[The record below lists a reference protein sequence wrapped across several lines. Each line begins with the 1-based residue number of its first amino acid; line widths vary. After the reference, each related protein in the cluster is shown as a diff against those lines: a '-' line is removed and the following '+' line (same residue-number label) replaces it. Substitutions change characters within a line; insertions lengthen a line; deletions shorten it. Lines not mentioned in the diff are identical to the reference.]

1 MLFQVRRIGR
11 SMQFQNPDIL
21 YLLVV
26 IPLII
31 AYYIFVSRRRAAMR
45 VSTLGGERMPR
56 TLRYWLRDLPM
67 VLRLSALAVLIV
79 ALARPVEAHS
89 SSESSTEGI
98 DIVLAMDISGSM
110 LAKDFEP
117 DRITASKHLA
127 SEFAAERIGD
137 RISVVAFA
145 GEAFTQCPLTSDK
158 ASVGTM
164 LSRLRSGVVDDGTAI
179 GNGLATAINRL
190 RESGAKSKV
199 VVLLTDGV
207 NNRGQIS
214 PIMAA
219 EIARDMGIKVYTI
232 GVGTKGQAPMPAV
245 DMFGNQTYVMAD
257 VEIDEELLRKIAN
270 TTGGEYFRAVDNEAL
285 KQIYSQI
292 DEMEKSE
299 VQITHYTSYEELYL
313 GWLLLGLLL
322 LVAEFI
328 VERIVLN
335 RIP

>member
-1 MLFQVRRIGR
+1 MLFRVRRIGR

>member
-1 MLFQVRRIGR
+1 
-11 SMQFQNPDIL
+11 MQFQNPNIL

>member
-1 MLFQVRRIGR
+1 
-11 SMQFQNPDIL
+11 MQFQNPEIL
-21 YLLVV
+21 YLLAV
-26 IPLII
+26 IPIVI
-31 AYYIFVSRRRAAMR
+31 AYYIFVGRRRASLR
-45 VSTLGGERMPR
+45 VTTLGTERMPR
-56 TLRYWLRDLPM
+56 TLRYWLRDMPI
-67 VLRLSALAVLIV
+67 VLRLAALAVLIV

-89 SSESSTEGI
+89 STESSTEGI

-110 LAKDFEP
+110 LARDFEP

-127 SEFAAERIGD
+127 SEFASMRVGD

-190 RESGAKSKV
+190 RESGSKSKV

-245 DMFGNQTYVMAD
+245 DIFGNQTYVMAD
-257 VEIDEELLRKIAN
+257 VEIDEQLLRSIAK

-285 KQIYSQI
+285 KQIYARI

-299 VQITHYTSYEELYL
+299 VQITHYTSYEELYF
-313 GWLLLGLLL
+313 GWLLIGLLL
-322 LVAEFI
+322 LAAEFAI
-328 VERIVLN
+328 ERLVLN

>member
-1 MLFQVRRIGR
+1 MVE

-21 YLLVV
+21 YILVV
-26 IPLII
+26 IPVI
-31 AYYIFVSRRRAAMR
+31 AVYYLFVGRRRASLR

-56 TLRYWLRDLPM
+56 TLRYWLRDLPI
-67 VLRLSALAVLIV
+67 VLRLAALAALII
-79 ALARPVEAHS
+79 ALARPVEVHS
-89 SSESSTEGI
+89 STESSTEGI

-110 LAKDFEP
+110 LARDFEP

-127 SEFAAERIGD
+127 SEFASMRVGD

-190 RESGAKSKV
+190 RESGSKSKV

-232 GVGTKGQAPMPAV
+232 GVGTKGKAPMPAV

-257 VEIDEELLRKIAN
+257 VEIDEQLLRNIAK

-285 KQIYSQI
+285 KQIYARI

-299 VQITHYTSYEELYL
+299 VQITHYTSYEELYF

-322 LVAEFI
+322 LAAEFAM
-328 VERIVLN
+328 ERLVLN